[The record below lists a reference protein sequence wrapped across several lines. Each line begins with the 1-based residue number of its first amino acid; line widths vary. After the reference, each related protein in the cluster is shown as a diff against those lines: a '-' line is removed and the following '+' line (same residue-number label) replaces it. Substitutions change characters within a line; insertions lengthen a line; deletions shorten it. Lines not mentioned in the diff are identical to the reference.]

1 MRIALTSPPLN
12 VPALTSQLEPL
23 GLGYIG
29 SVCREAGHE
38 VELHDLISIQ
48 SVDVDDFFARLD
60 RFRPDVV
67 GVTAM
72 SEMFPNGVKIA
83 EAVKSRY
90 GCTTVFGGWHVS
102 GDPSEVRHPAIDFV
116 VVGEG
121 EETILELLQH
131 LQGSPVPLEAIE
143 GLAYKVPGGHRV
155 NGPRRRIRTLDRLP
169 RPMRDGLPID
179 RYKFGFIFQHTPQRN
194 HTLSVQASRGCP
206 YKCTFCQTPT
216 VLGNLWASRTAAE
229 VVDEI
234 VEMTERHPTM
244 NTLFFRDE
252 EFTIRP
258 RWVHEIC
265 NEMVRRGLPKK
276 VAWGAFG
283 RVDDLSDELAAAL
296 HAAGCRMLIVGVEGT
311 DPETTRRVQKNYK
324 VDEVVRACEIMTRHQ
339 IISHGGWIIGYPWDT
354 REGLERAFRWILDL
368 QLDFLEVYFAVPF
381 KGTQLGREVEEA
393 GLLLHHDPAR
403 LTCFDVSIH
412 TPAIP
417 AEELRRLRDSF
428 YRRFMLRPRQIRRF
442 VGHAFRRPERF
453 LIGAQYFTTPGYW
466 VRYFLTTLLER
477 SDRVD
482 TFDIPPRFHA
492 PLDEPRRSP
501 MACAPVPTFDLHGD
515 GGRLDDVSAGAA

>member
-1 MRIALTSPPLN
+1 MRVALVSPPLN

-29 SVCREAGHE
+29 AVCRAAGHE

-48 SVDVDDFFARLD
+48 SADLDDFFRRLD

-67 GVTAM
+67 GITAM
-72 SEMFPNGVKIA
+72 SEMFPNGVA
-83 EAVKSRY
+83 VARAVKARY

-102 GDPSEVRHPAIDFV
+102 GDPSEVRDPAIDFV

-131 LQGSPVPLEAIE
+131 LQGSSIPLATIA
-143 GLAYKVPGGHRV
+143 GLAYKVPDGHRV
-155 NGPRRRIRTLDRLP
+155 NEARRRNRVLDALP
-169 RPMRDGLPID
+169 RPIRDGLPID

-194 HTLSVQASRGCP
+194 RTLSVQASRGCP

-216 VLGNLWASRTAAE
+216 VLGNLWASRSAVD

-258 RWVHEIC
+258 KWVHEIC
-265 NEMVRRGLPKK
+265 NEMVRRGVPKK
-276 VAWGAFG
+276 VSWGAFG
-283 RVDDLSDELAAAL
+283 RVDDLSDDLGAAL
-296 HAAGCRMLIVGVEGT
+296 HAAGCRMLIVGIEGT
-311 DPETTRRVQKNYK
+311 DSESTQRVQKNYK
-324 VDEVVRACEIMTRHQ
+324 IDEVVRACEIMTRHE

-354 REGLERAFRWILDL
+354 REKLEKAFQWILAL
-368 QLDFLEVYFAVPF
+368 ELDFLEVYFAVPF
-381 KGTQLGREVEEA
+381 KGTKLGREVEEA
-393 GLLLHHDPAR
+393 GLLLHTDPAR

-417 AEELRRLRDSF
+417 ADELRRMRDGF
-428 YRRFMLRPRQIRRF
+428 YRRFMLRPRQLRRF
-442 VGHAFRRPERF
+442 VRHAVRRPERF

-466 VRYFLTTLLER
+466 ARYFLTTLLDRSER
-477 SDRVD
+477 VES
-482 TFDIPPRFHA
+482 FEIPARFHA
-492 PLDEPRRSP
+492 PLRRAERPPIPR
-501 MACAPVPTFDLHGD
+501 APAVDLRGD
-515 GGRLDDVSAGAA
+515 RRGLDVRAGAA